1 MPVVDRDEVYE
12 ILVLLN
18 VDIELLNR
26 SGVGVDIFLDG
37 RLRLKE
43 AL

>member
-26 SGVGVDIFLDG
+26 SGVRVDIFLDG